1 MVNASLTRPPNVI
14 DRHPQQQWKT
24 TNDNHLDSG
33 YVCYLNKWKKWA
45 DVKKIAKVP
54 IKMFWKLNVDCQ
66 IWFTIVSPA
75 ILKFSKPKPFSGPL
89 FFCHLQKGGI
99 THNIFANDFKMA
111 TYILWKNSRRITSEV
126 APLLNTAK
134 KSPLPGSV
142 IVWNEW
148 RLRTLVCF
156 VLWQKSK
163 WIIMFLKRPVGRK
176 ISKCSTLYF

>member
-1 MVNASLTRPPNVI
+1 MQRCPSKCFENWTSIVRYDLPWLVQPFWSSLNRTLFPGPCFSATFRKG
-14 DRHPQQQWKT
+14 DLH
-24 TNDNHLDSG
+24 
-33 YVCYLNKWKKWA
+33 
-45 DVKKIAKVP
+45 
-54 IKMFWKLNVDCQ
+54 
-66 IWFTIVSPA
+66 
-75 ILKFSKPKPFSGPL
+75 ILH
-89 FFCHLQKGGI
+89 C
-99 THNIFANDFKMA
+99 ADFKMA
-111 TYILWKNSRRITSEV
+111 TYIFWKNSRRITSEV

-148 RLRTLVCF
+148 RHRTLVCF